1 MIQRR
6 QHKSSW
12 RGAAQLATE
21 AVVGLTDLVEAIHAR
36 IAFLPAFGTAEAAQR
51 TRGISGLVYRSV
63 RAVTRTVGDGTQS
76 LLGWLERG
84 LSPDVETDAL
94 PRREREA
101 LRSVLNGVIGDYL
114 AETANP
120 LAIPMRFRT
129 GGRPLTLE
137 REALCA
143 RLPDAGPRPLILL
156 HGLCMN
162 DLQWQRDGHDHGA
175 ALARD
180 AGFTPVYLH
189 YNSGLSI
196 AVNGRLLALQLEQ
209 LCDAWPVPIHSLSL
223 LGHSMGGLLA
233 RSALHFASTD
243 ALRDLRWPKRV
254 RHLVCLG
261 SPHHGAPLEAAGHL
275 IASLLG
281 ATPFASPLGRLAQR
295 RSAGIK
301 DLRKGNLTGSVHH
314 AIALPDGPYCFAVAA
329 NLKAANPKAA
339 THLLGDGLVSGSS
352 ALGRHRHA
360 ARRLAFPPEH
370 QAVIHTTGHLGLLSS
385 VAVYRQILRWLN
397 PPEGED

>member
-84 LSPDVETDAL
+84 LRTDVESEAL

-101 LRSVLNGVIGDYL
+101 LRSALNGVIGDYL

-120 LAIPMRFRT
+120 LAIPMHFRT
-129 GGRPLTLE
+129 GGRALTLE
-137 REALCA
+137 REALHA

-196 AVNGRLLALQLEQ
+196 AANGRLLAVQLEQ
-209 LCDAWPVPIHSLSL
+209 LCDAWPVPIQSLSL

-243 ALRDLRWPKRV
+243 EFAHLRWAKRV

-281 ATPFASPLGRLAQR
+281 ATPFASPLARLAQR

-301 DLRKGNLTGSVHH
+301 DLRRGNLTGNPHH
-314 AIALPDGPYCFAVAA
+314 AVTLPDGPRCFAVAA

-339 THLLGDGLVSGSS
+339 THLLGDGLVSVSS

-360 ARRLAFPPEH
+360 ARSLGFPPEH
-370 QAVIHTTGHLGLLSS
+370 QAVIHATGHLGLLSS